1 MGALFLYESFYL
13 QNQSVSYY
21 IEKYFQFSTCR
32 IIQLAILAQSNR
44 KHMKIEA
51 INALIVAARQTGWIR
66 GELAKASY
74 NKDYPRCIE
83 ILEFLISTYTHNEF
97 NTACYQWIYEWQK
110 ELDKY
115 ETLQLKRTA
124 R

>member
-1 MGALFLYESFYL
+1 M
-13 QNQSVSYY
+13 
-21 IEKYFQFSTCR
+21 IEKYFHFSTCR
-32 IIQLAILAQSNR
+32 IVQLAIIAQSNR
-44 KHMKIEA
+44 KHMKVEA
-51 INALIVAARQTGWIR
+51 INALIVASRQTGWIR

-74 NKDYPRCIE
+74 NKDYARCKE
-83 ILEFLISTYTHNEF
+83 ILEFLISCYTDNEYHN
-97 NTACYQWIYEWQK
+97 ACAQWIYEWKK

>member
-1 MGALFLYESFYL
+1 MGALFLYKSFYL
-13 QNQSVSYY
+13 QNQSVRYY
-21 IEKYFQFSTCR
+21 IEKYFHFSTCL
-32 IIQLAILAQSNR
+32 IVQLAILAQSNR
-44 KHMKIEA
+44 KHMKVEA

-97 NTACYQWIYEWQK
+97 NTACYQWLYEWQK

-115 ETLQLKRTA
+115 ETLQITRTA